1 MLLLLAPAFHCVHR
15 DVKAGDTPTT
25 GSPAGGAPA
34 SPPFVGVEI
43 PLCLM
48 RDAQKG
54 VMSHAVA
61 LRRYGVTLRE
71 SVYAQLLWGCTP
83 WGPDGSGRRGSPPVP
98 VLPPHRTAHP
108 LPGADDPMKLKSI
121 RPERGYIKYAWYE
134 EADEFE
140 GEEKVRAVNQ
150 SLMRGGEDFAFF
162 YTFNPPRSARNW
174 CNQYVR
180 GTTPGPWCTGPTTAR
195 CPGPGWESP
204 SCWRPSTCAW
214 PIPRPTPGNTWG
226 GDGHRRRGVFQRD
239 AADHLRGE
247 IGRFDHIRRGLD

>member
-1 MLLLLAPAFHCVHR
+1 MCEIRCSSLLAPAFHCVHR
-15 DVKAGDTPTT
+15 DVKAGGHTHYWLPGGR
-25 GSPAGGAPA
+25 GSGK
-34 SPPFVGVEI
+34 SSFVGVEI

-71 SVYAQLLWGCTP
+71 SVYAQLLWGVHAL
-83 WGPDGSGRRGSPPVP
+83 GAGRLWEARLSPLSLCYRPTGQRI
-98 VLPPHRTAHP
+98 LFR
-108 LPGADDPMKLKSI
+108 GADDPMKLKSI

-180 GTTPGPWCTGPTTAR
+180 GEHPGTLVHRTDYRTVPR
-195 CPGPGWESP
+195 LGWESP
-204 SCWRPSTCAW
+204 SCWRPSTCA
-214 PIPRPTPGNTWG
+214 
-226 GDGHRRRGVFQRD
+226 
-239 AADHLRGE
+239 
-247 IGRFDHIRRGLD
+247 